1 MSRKTK
7 KIILIGFDNLSILI
21 SGIIANFFLNPYIVI
36 SIQSFIT
43 IVGFTIIL
51 YLILANCFKLFSKIN
66 RYTSIRESLAISA
79 CVTFAFIASALISLV
94 VLKTVS
100 VRFIVLTYIFSLASI
115 AGSRIA
121 WRVYN
126 EHQYKK
132 IHGHSVEQQ
141 IRTLIVGAGNG
152 GSVFIRSLKRNPS
165 EVKVVG
171 IVDDDPSKLKT
182 FMYEIPIIGSVKN
195 IPELVKK
202 YRVQQITV
210 AIPSLK
216 PKEYERILDVCNQA
230 EITVNQMP
238 SIEDVLQGKLS
249 VSQFREIDV
258 VDLLGREE
266 VKLDMQQIAI
276 KLSGKIILV
285 SGAGGSI
292 GSEICRQI
300 ARFSPKRIIVL
311 GHGEN
316 SIYQINKELNVTYN
330 GQIEIVPII
339 ADIQDRKRIFEVMQ
353 QYTPDRVYHA
363 AAHKHVPMMEY
374 NPREAV
380 KNNIYGTKN
389 MAEAA
394 KATGVESFVMISTDK
409 AVNPPNVM
417 GATKR
422 IAEMIVTSL
431 NENGKTKFT
440 AVRFGN
446 VLGSRGS
453 VIPLFKEQIRN
464 GGPVTVTDLRMTRYF
479 MTIPEASRLV
489 IQAGALAQGGEIF
502 ILDMGEPVK
511 IVDLA
516 KKVVKLSGYTE
527 NEIPIIETGIRPGEK
542 LYEELLVDSEQTD
555 KQVYE
560 KIFVGKVSN
569 KPLSKVME
577 FVYTLDNCNTIE
589 LKERLIR
596 FANKNDENC
605 DNNLMNELSSEKHH
619 YDIKVGELSNV

>member
-1 MSRKTK
+1 MSRKIK
-7 KIILIGFDNLSILI
+7 KVILIGFDTISILVSALIAYFFLDPYITLSIMAF
-21 SGIIANFFLNPYIVI
+21 S
-36 SIQSFIT
+36 ST
-43 IVGFTIIL
+43 VGFTLVI
-51 YLILANCFKLFSKIN
+51 YLVTATYFKLFSKIN
-66 RYTSIRESLAISA
+66 RYTSIRESVAIA
-79 CVTFAFIASALISLV
+79 NCVTFSFISSALISLL
-94 VLKTVS
+94 VLKTIS
-100 VRFIVLTYIFSLASI
+100 FRFFVLTYIFSLASI
-115 AGSRIA
+115 TGSRII
-121 WRVYN
+121 WRIYN
-126 EHQYKK
+126 EHQYRKL
-132 IHGHSVEQQ
+132 HGHSVEQQ

-165 EVKVVG
+165 DVKVVG
-171 IVDDDPSKLKT
+171 IVDDDPYKTKT
-182 FMYEIPIIGSVKN
+182 FMYEIPVIGN
-195 IPELVKK
+195 IDDIPELAKK
-202 YRVQQITV
+202 HGVQQITI
-210 AIPSLK
+210 AIPSLE
-216 PKEYERILDVCNQA
+216 PKEYERILDVCNKA
-230 EITVNQMP
+230 EIPVNQMP

-266 VKLDMQQIAI
+266 VKLDMQQIAT
-276 KLSGKIILV
+276 KLSGKTVLV

-300 ARFSPKRIIVL
+300 ARFSPERIIVL

-316 SIYQINKELNVTYN
+316 SIYQIHKELTSVYN
-330 GQIEIVPII
+330 GQIEIIPII

-353 QYTPDRVYHA
+353 EYIPDRVYHA

-374 NPREAV
+374 NPKEAV

-394 KATGVESFVMISTDK
+394 KAAGVGSFVMISTDK

-422 IAEMIVTSL
+422 VAEMIVTSL
-431 NENGKTKFT
+431 NETGKTKFA

-453 VIPLFKEQIRN
+453 VIPLFKEQIKN
-464 GGPVTVTDLRMTRYF
+464 NGPVTVTDFRMTRYF

-489 IQAGALAQGGEIF
+489 IQAGALADGGEIF

-516 KKVVKLSGYTE
+516 KKVVKLSGFTE
-527 NEIPIIETGIRPGEK
+527 NEIPIVETGIRPGEK
-542 LYEELLVDSEQTD
+542 LYEELLVGSEQTN

-560 KIFVGKVSN
+560 KIFVGKVTEIS
-569 KPLSKVME
+569 LSEVMS
-577 FVYTLDNCNTIE
+577 FVYTLEDCTSNE
-589 LKERLIR
+589 LRERLIE
-596 FANKNDENC
+596 FANEKKKEIESMPTYLNEENIVA
-605 DNNLMNELSSEKHH
+605 E
-619 YDIKVGELSNV
+619 GEFTDVQQVY